1 MLSNCTMHYGS
12 VFEIY
17 LENLYQSHFKTNQ
30 INKVQSIGKSG
41 VRAHMTVTGPKL
53 FVPFKMLLFSRYMY
67 FKVGLLR
74 KTKCFLIDFI
84 EFILNFQELSHV
96 SGNDFPFMMCAW
108 VNTCMFLLEYE

>member
-1 MLSNCTMHYGS
+1 MLSNCTMHYVS

-53 FVPFKMLLFSRYMY
+53 FVPFKMLLFSRYM
-67 FKVGLLR
+67 FTEENK
-74 KTKCFLIDFI
+74 
-84 EFILNFQELSHV
+84 
-96 SGNDFPFMMCAW
+96 
-108 VNTCMFLLEYE
+108 MFLNRFHRIYLKLSRTKSCQR